1 MIDNLLKKD
10 VLPDPLIRLGV
21 RQKTNNRIKSLE
33 KMDVSEKE
41 DFLMDFIKER
51 SQGPI
56 AINTGDANEQHYE
69 VPSSFFDLVLGKHK
83 KYSCAY
89 WEEGDSLDDA
99 EIRMLDLVCKRAG
112 IEDGQKIMDLGC
124 GWGSFSL
131 YAAMRFPN
139 AHITAVS
146 NSNNQRNYIEE
157 KARQKGIRNLQVITC
172 DINDLALE
180 EKFDRVVSIE
190 MFEHMRN
197 YQELFQK
204 VAGFLNDQG
213 KLFVHV
219 FCHRQ
224 VPFTYEVKSNSDW
237 MAKYFFTGGTMP
249 SRDMF
254 HFFNHD
260 LRITQQ
266 WAVNGNHYSK
276 TLEAWLKKMDS
287 QKDLIMPILQER
299 EGPEQSVKW
308 WSYWRI
314 FFIACSEFFAIKGGG
329 EYFVAHY
336 LFKKNECHI
345 KQKI

>member
-21 RQKTNNRIKSLE
+21 RQKTKSRIKSLE
-33 KMDVSEKE
+33 KMDVAEKE
-41 DFLMDFIKER
+41 AFLMDFIKER

-56 AINTGDANEQHYE
+56 AINTGDANDQHYE
-69 VPSSFFDLVLGKHK
+69 VPSKFFDLVLGKHK

-99 EIRMLDLVCKRAG
+99 EERMLDLVCKRAG
-112 IEDGQKIMDLGC
+112 IEDGQKILDLGC

-131 YAAMRFPN
+131 YAAIRFPN
-139 AHITAVS
+139 AQITAVS

-157 KARQKGIRNLQVITC
+157 IAERKSIKNLKVTTC
-172 DINDLALE
+172 DINDLVLD
-180 EKFDRVVSIE
+180 EKFDRAVSIE

-197 YQELFQK
+197 YHALFKK
-204 VAGFLNDQG
+204 VAEFLNDQG

-219 FCHRQ
+219 FCHCQ
-224 VPFTYEVKSNSDW
+224 VPFTYEVKSSSDW

-260 LRITQQ
+260 LRVIQQ

-276 TLEAWLKKMDS
+276 TLEAWLKKMDK
-287 QKDLIMPILQER
+287 QKDLVMPILEER
-299 EGPEQSVKW
+299 EGPEHSVKW

-314 FFIACSEFFAIKGGG
+314 FFIACSEFFAINGGG

-336 LFKKNECHI
+336 LFE
-345 KQKI
+345 KI

>member
-21 RQKTNNRIKSLE
+21 RQKTKSRIKSLE
-33 KMDVSEKE
+33 KMDVAEKE
-41 DFLMDFIKER
+41 AFLMDFIKER

-56 AINTGDANEQHYE
+56 AINTGDANDQHYE
-69 VPSSFFDLVLGKHK
+69 VPSEFFDLVLGKHK

-99 EIRMLDLVCKRAG
+99 EERMLDLVCKRAG
-112 IEDGQKIMDLGC
+112 IEDGQKILDLGC

-131 YAAMRFPN
+131 YAAIRFPN
-139 AHITAVS
+139 AQITAVS

-157 KARQKGIRNLQVITC
+157 IAERKSIKNLKVTTC
-172 DINDLALE
+172 DINDLVLD

-197 YQELFQK
+197 YYTLFKK
-204 VAGFLNDQG
+204 VAEFLNDQG

-219 FCHRQ
+219 FCHCQ
-224 VPFTYEVKSNSDW
+224 VPFTYEVKSSSDW

-260 LRITQQ
+260 LRVIQQ

-276 TLEAWLKKMDS
+276 TLEAWLKKMDK
-287 QKDLIMPILQER
+287 QKDLVMPILEER
-299 EGPEQSVKW
+299 EGPEHSVKW

-314 FFIACSEFFAIKGGG
+314 FFIACSEFFAINGGG

-336 LFKKNECHI
+336 LFE
-345 KQKI
+345 KI

>member
-21 RQKTNNRIKSLE
+21 RQKTKSRIKSLE
-33 KMDVSEKE
+33 KMDVAEKE
-41 DFLMDFIKER
+41 AFLMDFIKER

-56 AINTGDANEQHYE
+56 AINTGDANDQHYE
-69 VPSSFFDLVLGKHK
+69 VPSEFFDLVLGKHK

-99 EIRMLDLVCKRAG
+99 EERMLDLVCKRAG
-112 IEDGQKIMDLGC
+112 IEDGQKILDLGC

-131 YAAMRFPN
+131 YAAIRFPN

-157 KARQKGIRNLQVITC
+157 IAERKSIKNLKVTTC
-172 DINDLALE
+172 DINDLVLD
-180 EKFDRVVSIE
+180 EKFDRAVSIE

-197 YQELFQK
+197 YHALFKK
-204 VAGFLNDQG
+204 VAEFLNDQG

-219 FCHRQ
+219 FCHCQ
-224 VPFTYEVKSNSDW
+224 VPFTYEVKSSSDW

-260 LRITQQ
+260 LRVIQQ

-276 TLEAWLKKMDS
+276 TLEAWLKKMDK
-287 QKDLIMPILQER
+287 QKDLVMPILEER
-299 EGPEQSVKW
+299 EGPEHSVKW

-314 FFIACSEFFAIKGGG
+314 FFIACSEFFAINGGG

-336 LFKKNECHI
+336 LFE
-345 KQKI
+345 KI

>member
-21 RQKTNNRIKSLE
+21 RQKTKSRIKSLE
-33 KMDVSEKE
+33 KMDVAEKE
-41 DFLMDFIKER
+41 AFLMDFIKER

-56 AINTGDANEQHYE
+56 AINTGDANDQHYE
-69 VPSSFFDLVLGKHK
+69 VPSEFFDLVLGKHK

-99 EIRMLDLVCKRAG
+99 EERMLDLVCKRAG
-112 IEDGQKIMDLGC
+112 IEDGQKILDLGC

-131 YAAMRFPN
+131 YAAIRFPN

-157 KARQKGIRNLQVITC
+157 IAERKSIKNLKVTTC
-172 DINDLALE
+172 DINDLVLD

-197 YQELFQK
+197 YYTLFKK
-204 VAGFLNDQG
+204 VAEFLNDQG

-219 FCHRQ
+219 FCHCQ
-224 VPFTYEVKSNSDW
+224 VPFTYEVKSSSDW

-260 LRITQQ
+260 LRVIQQ

-276 TLEAWLKKMDS
+276 TLEAWLKKMDK
-287 QKDLIMPILQER
+287 QKDLVMPILEER
-299 EGPEQSVKW
+299 EGPEHSVKW

-314 FFIACSEFFAIKGGG
+314 FFIACSEFFAINGGG

-336 LFKKNECHI
+336 LFE
-345 KQKI
+345 KI

>member
-69 VPSSFFDLVLGKHK
+69 VPSRFFDLVLGKHK

-180 EKFDRVVSIE
+180 EKFDRVVSI
-190 MFEHMRN
+190 
-197 YQELFQK
+197 
-204 VAGFLNDQG
+204 
-213 KLFVHV
+213 
-219 FCHRQ
+219 
-224 VPFTYEVKSNSDW
+224 
-237 MAKYFFTGGTMP
+237 
-249 SRDMF
+249 
-254 HFFNHD
+254 
-260 LRITQQ
+260 
-266 WAVNGNHYSK
+266 
-276 TLEAWLKKMDS
+276 
-287 QKDLIMPILQER
+287 
-299 EGPEQSVKW
+299 
-308 WSYWRI
+308 
-314 FFIACSEFFAIKGGG
+314 
-329 EYFVAHY
+329 
-336 LFKKNECHI
+336 
-345 KQKI
+345 

>member
-21 RQKTNNRIKSLE
+21 RQKTKSRIKSLE
-33 KMDVSEKE
+33 KMDVAEKE
-41 DFLMDFIKER
+41 AFLMDFIKER

-56 AINTGDANEQHYE
+56 AINTGDANDQHYE
-69 VPSSFFDLVLGKHK
+69 VPSKFFDLVLGKHK

-99 EIRMLDLVCKRAG
+99 EERMLDLVCKRAG
-112 IEDGQKIMDLGC
+112 IEDGQKILDLGC

-131 YAAMRFPN
+131 YAAIRFPN

-157 KARQKGIRNLQVITC
+157 IAERKSIKNLKVTTC
-172 DINDLALE
+172 DINDLVLD
-180 EKFDRVVSIE
+180 EKFDRAVSIE

-197 YQELFQK
+197 YHALFKK
-204 VAGFLNDQG
+204 VAEFLNDQG

-219 FCHRQ
+219 FCHCQ
-224 VPFTYEVKSNSDW
+224 VPFTYEVKSSSDW

-260 LRITQQ
+260 LRVIQQ

-276 TLEAWLKKMDS
+276 TLEAWLKKMDK
-287 QKDLIMPILQER
+287 QKDLVMPILEER
-299 EGPEQSVKW
+299 EGPEHSVKW

-314 FFIACSEFFAIKGGG
+314 FFIACSEFFAINGGG

-336 LFKKNECHI
+336 LFE
-345 KQKI
+345 KI

>member
-21 RQKTNNRIKSLE
+21 RQKTKSRIKSLE
-33 KMDVSEKE
+33 KMDVAEKE
-41 DFLMDFIKER
+41 AFLMDFIKER

-56 AINTGDANEQHYE
+56 AINTGDANDQHYE
-69 VPSSFFDLVLGKHK
+69 VPSKFFDLVLGKHK

-99 EIRMLDLVCKRAG
+99 EDRMLDLVCKRAG
-112 IEDGQKIMDLGC
+112 IEDGQKILDLGC

-131 YAAMRFPN
+131 YAAIRFPN

-157 KARQKGIRNLQVITC
+157 IAERKSIKNLKVTTC
-172 DINDLALE
+172 DINDLVLD

-197 YQELFQK
+197 YYTLFKK
-204 VAGFLNDQG
+204 VAEFLNDQG

-219 FCHRQ
+219 FCHCQ
-224 VPFTYEVKSNSDW
+224 VPFTYEVKSSSDW

-260 LRITQQ
+260 LRVIQQ

-276 TLEAWLKKMDS
+276 TLEAWLKKMDK
-287 QKDLIMPILQER
+287 QKDLVMPILEER
-299 EGPEQSVKW
+299 EGPEHSVKW

-314 FFIACSEFFAIKGGG
+314 FFIACSEFFAINGGG

-336 LFKKNECHI
+336 LFE
-345 KQKI
+345 KI